1 MAEPLFP
8 LQVKL
13 KANVPMQLVMTTTDS
28 DIEQA
33 EMIVCRWISVRCGCG
48 HWSTTVKGLTW
59 SEADIEE
66 LIAQHRRE
74 TGCLRRLQ
82 LPQEGWLVLCT
93 RCSVEDDGLATE
105 EDARKAA
112 EEHVASEEHWTT

>member
-1 MAEPLFP
+1 
-8 LQVKL
+8 L
-13 KANVPMQLVMTTTDS
+13 KAIVPMESVMTTTDW

-33 EMIVCRWISVRCGCG
+33 GMSVCPWITVRCGCG
-48 HWSTTVKGLTW
+48 HWSKTVKELTW

-82 LPQEGWLVLCT
+82 LPQEGWLVLCS
-93 RCSVEDDGLATE
+93 RCSVEDEGFTTE
-105 EDARKAA
+105 EDARQAA
-112 EEHVASEEHWTT
+112 GEHVASKGHRST